1 MTAFFDISEKI
12 RIASMGA
19 VWYNHKQR
27 EKAGGSVLQL
37 ILGVSGTGKTRQV
50 FAQMKA
56 RAMQGKKSIFLVPE
70 QFTSTAETM
79 VYTAFGDALCAEVN
93 VYSFTSFAE
102 EILKQYGG
110 TALKTLTDAG
120 RVVLVRRALD
130 SLGDTLETY
139 HRHRRNIGF
148 CSMCADAIKELKT
161 AGATGETLVSV
172 AQKLGNDGIKLREL
186 GLIFAAYDALLAGN
200 AMDSADRVSVA
211 AQRMQPEYLA
221 DKAVFIDNFDGFTA
235 PEYRMLKQI
244 VCAESCTVT
253 LCADTLAEHE
263 GGFGLFSSV
272 RRMAQRL
279 RRIAAGAGV
288 SVETPLLLTQDF
300 RHQNAAD
307 LRAVGELLT
316 QGALHSELQRV
327 ENICFTPADSL
338 YDECKTVACQMAEL
352 AAHGMRYSDMTVI
365 CRSMSAYT
373 APMRYELTLAG
384 VPYFADEATTP
395 EHTAPAAFLRAAL
408 ALAARGLNSELI
420 LHLLKTD
427 LCGFSAADIA
437 TLENYAYTWQLKAA
451 DWRVPFT
458 KNPSGFGAQMSAED
472 SAALDTAERL
482 RKEAIP
488 KIEHFIA
495 ASQKQDAAGLSRE
508 LYLLLAAFDGDVHT
522 AEAAA
527 ELSTH
532 GDETDAAA
540 EYRTWNTSMEL
551 LGEMALLLEKD
562 AVTPTEYDELL
573 LLILRA
579 TDVGHVPQ
587 TQNAAMVTT
596 ADRMRL
602 SAPKVC
608 FVLGISEG
616 EFPKTI
622 GFSGLL
628 THADRELLVENGVEM
643 PGSFENR
650 TLLEQ
655 MFFYRALTAPSEK
668 LYLSALRPD
677 VSGVPLSSALVQLQT
692 VLCPPLLVLNPAQKA
707 PTPAAALD
715 LLGTQYRQDTPET
728 AALLA
733 ALHTD
738 RQAAKSVEAMEK
750 ATHPRPFAAMDTAAL
765 EALLGR
771 TMSLS
776 PTRVEQYYR
785 CRFSYFLQYVLRIR
799 PRKKAE
805 LSPMESGS
813 LVHYIL
819 ENALKQAGSNFVELS
834 AEELELLAGTL
845 ADAYVAENMPEAGVR
860 FAYLIARLKTGVTR
874 LLSYLQ
880 KEQAQS
886 AFHPVA
892 FEQEIGYGE
901 DAVAPLVLHTQDG
914 KTMQL
919 VGKIDRVDCM
929 EREGK
934 QYLRVIDYKTGDKTF
949 QLDEVY
955 CGLNTQMLF
964 YLFTLCKNGKDK
976 FPNPVAAGVLYLAGD
991 PAPKSGS
998 RADAAQPLRYQVDG
1012 LVLDDALVIHAMD
1025 KAHTGEF
1032 VPFSFLKSGAPRASA
1047 KLASFE
1053 KLGRIEQHLESL
1065 VLEMA
1070 RGLYAGE
1077 IDAMPLCTKKFHPCA
1092 TCDYMPICRHE
1103 TGRNESY
1110 VTAPKQ
1116 VFEAAETGEKVTL

>member
-1 MTAFFDISEKI
+1 M
-12 RIASMGA
+12 
-19 VWYNHKQR
+19 
-27 EKAGGSVLQL
+27 LQL
-37 ILGVSGTGKTRQV
+37 ILGVSGTGKTQRV

-56 RAMQGKKSIFLVPE
+56 RAMQGEKSIFLVPE

-79 VYTAFGDALCAEVN
+79 VYTAFGDALCAQIA

-110 TALKTLTDAG
+110 TALKTMTDAG
-120 RVVLVRRALD
+120 RIVLVRRALD
-130 SLGDTLETY
+130 SLGDTLVTY
-139 HRHRRNIGF
+139 HRHRRSIGF
-148 CSMCADAIKELKT
+148 CGMCADAIKELKT
-161 AGATGETLVSV
+161 AGATGETLVEAAS
-172 AQKLGNDGIKLREL
+172 KMGGDGEKLREL

-211 AQRMQPEYLA
+211 AQRMMPEYLA
-221 DKAVFIDNFDGFTA
+221 NTAVFLDNFDGLTA
-235 PEYRMLKQI
+235 PEYAMLKKL
-244 VCAESCTVT
+244 VCAERCTVT

-263 GGFGLFSSV
+263 GGLGLFSSV
-272 RRMAQRL
+272 RHMAQRL
-279 RRIAAGAGV
+279 RRIAASAGV
-288 SVETPLLLTQDF
+288 TVETPLVLTQDL
-300 RHQNAAD
+300 RHQNAAG

-316 QGALHSELQRV
+316 HGETQSEMHSDGDV
-327 ENICFTPADSL
+327 FFTPADSL
-338 YDECKTVACQMAEL
+338 YDACKTAACQMAKL
-352 AAHGMRYSDMTVI
+352 AAEGMRYSDMTII
-365 CRSMSAYT
+365 CRSMDAYD
-373 APMRYELTLAG
+373 APLRYELALAG
-384 VPYFADEATTP
+384 VPYFTDEATTP

-408 ALAARGLNSELI
+408 ALLTRGLASEWI
-420 LHLLKTD
+420 LRLLKTD
-427 LCGFSAADIA
+427 LCGFSAQDIA

-458 KNPSGFGAQMSAED
+458 KSPSGFGAQMSKED
-472 SAALDTAERL
+472 TAALATAERL
-482 RKEAIP
+482 RGIVVP
-488 KIEHFIA
+488 KIEQFIA
-495 ASQKQDAAGLSRE
+495 AAKGKDAAGLSKE
-508 LYLLLAAFDGDVHT
+508 LYLLLAAFEGDVHT

-527 ELSTH
+527 ELTAQ
-532 GDETDAAA
+532 GDEIDAAA
-540 EYRTWNTSMEL
+540 EYRTWNMSMEL
-551 LGEMALLLEKD
+551 LGEMELLLGKD
-562 AVTPTEYDELL
+562 IVTPAEYDELL

-616 EFPKTI
+616 EFPKTV

-628 THADRELLVENGVEM
+628 THADREILVQNGIEM

-668 LYLSALRPD
+668 LYLSALRPEIGGAPF
-677 VSGVPLSSALVQLQT
+677 SAALVQVQMA
-692 VLCPPLLVLNPAQKA
+692 LCPPPLALDMAQKA

-715 LLGTQYRQDTPET
+715 LLGAQYRQDTPET
-728 AALLA
+728 AALFA
-733 ALHTD
+733 ALCT
-738 RQAAKSVEAMEK
+738 QKEAAKSVAAMEK
-750 ATHPRPFAAMDTAAL
+750 ATNARPFAAQNTASL
-765 EALLGR
+765 ETLLGSKI
-771 TMSLS
+771 SLS

-819 ENALKQAGSNFVELS
+819 ENALKQAGDNFVNLS
-834 AEELELLAGTL
+834 PEELENLAGAL

-860 FAYLIARLKTGVTR
+860 FAYLIARLKTGVTN
-874 LLSYLQ
+874 LLAYLQ

-892 FEQEIGYGE
+892 FEQEIGFGE
-901 DAVAPLVLHTQDG
+901 GAIAPLVLHTEDG

-919 VGKIDRVDCM
+919 VGQIDRVDCM

-964 YLFTLCKNGKDK
+964 YLFTLCKNGTAQ
-976 FPNPVAAGVLYLAGD
+976 FPNPVPAGVLYLSGD

-1025 KAHTGEF
+1025 KEHTGEF

-1047 KLASFE
+1047 KLAGFE
-1053 KLGRIEQHLESL
+1053 KLGRIEQHLETL

-1077 IDAMPLCTKKFHPCA
+1077 IDAAPLCTKKFNPCD
-1092 TCDYMPICRHE
+1092 TCDYKPVCRHE
-1103 TGRNESY
+1103 TGRNEHFVS
-1110 VTAPKQ
+1110 APKQ
-1116 VFEAAETGEKVTL
+1116 VFEVAAAKEDVK